1 MAMVGFKIN
10 TLAKEL
16 NMKSKDLIE
25 VLAQNGFGTK
35 GSSATLSDEEFG
47 FLMDYLT
54 RNHQTVDLNSYLSG
68 ETYIR
73 VETEERLQKRLAA
86 EKAAA
91 EKAAAE
97 KAAAEKAAAEKAAA
111 EKKPEEKKRRGLF
124 GLFNRHS

>member
-16 NMKSKDLIE
+16 NMRSKDLTE
-25 VLAQNGFGTK
+25 VLAKNGFGAK
-35 GSSATLSDEEFG
+35 GSSATLSEEEFG

-54 RNHQTVDLNSYLSG
+54 RNHQTADLNSYLSG
-68 ETYIR
+68 ETYVR

-91 EKAAAE
+91 EKAAATRWPLSDRE
-97 KAAAEKAAAEKAAA
+97 RALIASM
-111 EKKPEEKKRRGLF
+111 G
-124 GLFNRHS
+124 GGHG